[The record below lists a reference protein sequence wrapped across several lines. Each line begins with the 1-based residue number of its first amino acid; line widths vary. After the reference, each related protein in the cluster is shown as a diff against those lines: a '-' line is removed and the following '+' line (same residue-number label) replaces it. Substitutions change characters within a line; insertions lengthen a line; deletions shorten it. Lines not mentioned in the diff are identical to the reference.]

1 MIPPPGTREA
11 QVKPPP
17 MVSELLVYT
26 ETARMSGS
34 LCHAEVS
41 APAEPDMFLILATI
55 PFIESRGREPAL
67 LPLL

>member
-1 MIPPPGTREA
+1 
-11 QVKPPP
+11 